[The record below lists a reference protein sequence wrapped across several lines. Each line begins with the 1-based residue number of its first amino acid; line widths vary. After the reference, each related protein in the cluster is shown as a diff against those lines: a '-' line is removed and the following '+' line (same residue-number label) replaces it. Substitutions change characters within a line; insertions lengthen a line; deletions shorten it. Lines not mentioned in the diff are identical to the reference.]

1 VFKLTPN
8 GLELVEVAPG
18 IDIERDVLARMEF
31 RPIIRN
37 PAIMD
42 QRMESRPRLKVRV
55 GVSPC
60 GRTSRRMLA
69 TQLVVATQR
78 LRPRFIAVVDF
89 EWHAQKFG
97 F

>member
-1 VFKLTPN
+1 MFKLTPN

-42 QRMESRPRLKVRV
+42 QRMES
-55 GVSPC
+55 
-60 GRTSRRMLA
+60 
-69 TQLVVATQR
+69 
-78 LRPRFIAVVDF
+78 
-89 EWHAQKFG
+89 
-97 F
+97 